1 MFVTMTVGQDKY
13 GRIAVGLDE
22 LIQFFITV
30 FVELNGVAVGR
41 NGLHYSQFWF
51 QKYGIFCYNFS
62 SQLVHLSTFKQTMDK
77 IFNNTEVAFS
87 LKTDTELDRAYFLF
101 KMIASEP
108 LVRIGTAVTN
118 FAIKAHLPVEGLI
131 RATVFDH
138 FCGGTTEVDCLS
150 VVDKMYTKGV
160 SSVLDYSVEGKE
172 EEAQFDAALNM
183 TLKTVDFAKERQ
195 AIPFAVF
202 KPTGLGR
209 IALYEKVG
217 LKHPLTANEQSEWN
231 RVCERFDIICKTAH
245 AKDVAL
251 LIDAE
256 ESWMQDAAD
265 DLVEEMMRRYNKE
278 KAIVFNTL
286 QMYRWDRLDYLKQLH
301 QRAQAD
307 GFYIGMKLVRGAYME
322 KENDRAQQM
331 GQQSP
336 ICPSKVATDDNYNAA
351 VDYMM
356 EHIDR
361 MAIFAGT
368 HNEESSYKLMEMMAA
383 KGLAKSDS
391 RIWFGQLY
399 GMSDNISYNLAAHGY
414 NVAKYL
420 PFGPV
425 RDVMPYLIRRA
436 EENTSVAGQ
445 TSRELNLLKTERQ
458 RRKLDK

>member
-1 MFVTMTVGQDKY
+1 
-13 GRIAVGLDE
+13 
-22 LIQFFITV
+22 
-30 FVELNGVAVGR
+30 
-41 NGLHYSQFWF
+41 
-51 QKYGIFCYNFS
+51 
-62 SQLVHLSTFKQTMDK
+62 MDK

-87 LKTDTELDRAYFLF
+87 LKSETELDRAYFLF
-101 KMIASEP
+101 KLIANEP

-118 FAIKAHLPVEGLI
+118 FALKAHLPVEGLI

-138 FCGGTTEVDCLS
+138 FCGGVNELDCLS

-172 EEAQFDAALNM
+172 EEAQFDLALHM
-183 TLKTVDFAKERQ
+183 TLKTIEFAKERE

-202 KPTGLGR
+202 KPTGGGR
-209 IALYEKVG
+209 LDLYTKVG
-217 LKHPLTANEQSEWN
+217 EKQTLSAGEQSEWN
-231 RVCERFDIICKTAH
+231 KVKNRFELVCKTAH
-245 AKDVAL
+245 DKDVAL

-265 DLVEEMMRRYNKE
+265 DLVEEMMRKYNKE
-278 KAIVFNTL
+278 KVIVFNTL

-301 QRAQAD
+301 EKAKTE
-307 GFYIGMKLVRGAYME
+307 GFHIGMKLVRGAYME
-322 KENDRAQQM
+322 KEHLRAKEK
-331 GQQSP
+331 GYPTP
-336 ICPSKVATDDNYNAA
+336 ICASKQATDDNFNAA
-351 VDYMM
+351 IDYMM
-356 EHIDR
+356 HHIDK

-368 HNEESSYKLMEMMAA
+368 HNEESSYKLLEM
-383 KGLAKSDS
+383 LAENGISKSDT
-391 RIWFGQLY
+391 RLWFGQLF
-399 GMSDNISYNLAAHGY
+399 GMSDNISYNLAANGF

-458 RRKLDK
+458 RRKLK

>member
-1 MFVTMTVGQDKY
+1 
-13 GRIAVGLDE
+13 
-22 LIQFFITV
+22 
-30 FVELNGVAVGR
+30 
-41 NGLHYSQFWF
+41 
-51 QKYGIFCYNFS
+51 
-62 SQLVHLSTFKQTMDK
+62 MDK

-87 LKTDTELDRAYFLF
+87 LKSDTELDRAYFLF

-118 FAIKAHLPVEGLI
+118 FALKAHLPVDGLI

-138 FCGGTTEVDCLS
+138 FCGGVNELDCLS
-150 VVDKMYTKGV
+150 VVDKLYTKGV

-172 EEAQFDAALNM
+172 EEAQFDAALEM
-183 TLKTVDFAKERQ
+183 TLKTIEFAKERQ

-209 IALYEKVG
+209 LDLYTKVG
-217 LKHPLTANEQSEWN
+217 EKQPLSSEEQVEWN
-231 RVCERFDIICKTAH
+231 KVVERFELVCKTAH
-245 AKDVAL
+245 DKNVAL

-265 DLVEEMMRRYNKE
+265 DLIEEMMRKYNKE
-278 KAIVFNTL
+278 KVIVFSTL
-286 QMYRWDRLDYLKQLH
+286 QMYRWDRLDYLKTLH
-301 QRAQAD
+301 EKAKTE

-322 KENDRAQQM
+322 KEHERAKEK
-331 GQQSP
+331 GYPTP
-336 ICPSKVATDDNYNAA
+336 ICASKQATDDNYDAA

-356 EHIDR
+356 KHIDT

-368 HNEESSYKLMEMMAA
+368 HNEESSYKLMEMLKANNIDI
-383 KGLAKSDS
+383 SDH

-445 TSRELNLLKTERQ
+445 TSRELNLLKTERE
-458 RRKLDK
+458 RRKLK